1 MTRIL
6 FVIAA
11 LATSTSAFAASTYAD
26 PNGPIR
32 SGNKC
37 WAISDARGF
46 GYWDACASK
55 QEVLEIVQQKGIN
68 TVVDIAKSQAERG
81 TGEGSSSG
89 GGSGGS
95 SGGGGNS
102 R

>member
-1 MTRIL
+1 MKRIL
-6 FVIAA
+6 FVMAA
-11 LATSTSAFAASTYAD
+11 LTVATSAYAAPASNYAD

-32 SGNKC
+32 QGTKC

-46 GYWDACASK
+46 GYWDTCASREVM
-55 QEVLEIVQQKGIN
+55 QETAKLKGITTLLDEATTQGN
-68 TVVDIAKSQAERG
+68 RG
-81 TGEGSSSG
+81 SGEG

-95 SGGGGNS
+95 GGSGGGGNS